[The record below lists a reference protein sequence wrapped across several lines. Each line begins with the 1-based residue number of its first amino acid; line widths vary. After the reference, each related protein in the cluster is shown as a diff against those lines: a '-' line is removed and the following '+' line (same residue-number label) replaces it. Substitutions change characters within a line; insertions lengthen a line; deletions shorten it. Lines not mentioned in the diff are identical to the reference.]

1 MAGETVVDETLK
13 RKNEALAGTRPH
25 TTSAEIEAGEI
36 VDLLSNYGVSY
47 RLVYISDEEI
57 GRIPIV
63 FIDLNKFYIFIIIL
77 GDKVKLTGVLSLK
90 IFEQIKEML
99 TSDSNKRPILIYYSK
114 NGIILKTA
122 YLFLGYLI
130 EKHNVGILFVNG
142 TGNEIAEIIESLSK
156 KGEFKPEE
164 EDYIKIEKD

>member
-1 MAGETVVDETLK
+1 MAGKTVIDETLE
-13 RKNEALAGTRPH
+13 RKDEALAGTRPH
-25 TTSAEIEAGEI
+25 TASAETEVGEI

-47 RLVYISDEEI
+47 RLVYITDEEV
-57 GRIPIV
+57 GHIPVI

-77 GDKVKLTGVLSLK
+77 GEKVKLTGVLSLK
-90 IFEQIKEML
+90 VFEHIQEML
-99 TSDSNKRPILIYYSK
+99 SNDKNKRPILIYYSK

-142 TGNEIAEIIESLSK
+142 TENEIAEIIESLSK

-164 EDYIKIEKD
+164 EDYIKIENN